1 MVDIGHKMENNIQ
14 KNESIGNLN
23 GKTIVVKYGG
33 AAMKS
38 ADLKKCVISD
48 IAKIKES
55 KANVVIVHGGGP
67 DLTALQERLGLET
80 KFVDG
85 LRFTD
90 DQTIDAAL
98 MALCGKVNKDIVRL
112 LENEGHGAVGLSGID
127 GSVVCCKKQ
136 ENPDLGFVG
145 EITQINEKLL
155 SVLLSEGF
163 IPVISSIGIGN
174 DGNAYNINADTVAGR
189 IAAELKADYYI
200 TLSDVPGVLKD
211 VNDPESQIVQMYD
224 FEAENFISDGVISGG
239 MIPKIKGI
247 VDAINRGAESAS
259 IVDGRVEH
267 ALLIT
272 FKEIIATER
281 GETSDNRGQSIG
293 TTILK
298 GSKE

>member
-1 MVDIGHKMENNIQ
+1 MGKDIQ
-14 KNESIGNLN
+14 KYESIGNLED
-23 GKTIVVKYGG
+23 KTVVVKYGG
-33 AAMKS
+33 AAMMS

-55 KANVVIVHGGGP
+55 GADIVIVHGGGP

-112 LENEGHGAVGLSGID
+112 LENEGSGAIGLSGMD
-127 GSVVCCKKQ
+127 GSIVCCKKQ

-145 EITQINEKLL
+145 EITQINKKLL
-155 SVLLSEGF
+155 SVLLCEGF
-163 IPVISSIGIGN
+163 IPVISSIGIGD

-189 IAAELKADYYI
+189 VAAELNADYYI

-211 VNDPESQIVQMYD
+211 VNDPSSQIAQMYD
-224 FEAENFISDGVISGG
+224 FEADSFISDGVISGG
-239 MIPKIKGI
+239 MIPKIRGV

-272 FKEIIATER
+272 LKDIIAAET
-281 GETSDNRGQSIG
+281 GETSENRGQSIG